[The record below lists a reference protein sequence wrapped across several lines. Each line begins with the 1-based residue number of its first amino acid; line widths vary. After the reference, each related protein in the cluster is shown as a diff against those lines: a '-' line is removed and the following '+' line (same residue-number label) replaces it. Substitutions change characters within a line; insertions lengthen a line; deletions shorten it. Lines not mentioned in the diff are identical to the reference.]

1 MDFTLS
7 DVTARAGPAQ
17 HSYKISRRIAAAR
30 RAEPRLAPLLPRMR
44 TYTHI
49 RRLAAHGV
57 LTAAGEVLEYALYRP
72 DAAKRLAMETV
83 RIDRQKLERQ
93 AAEFDA
99 YVAEVREVV
108 RAALSVSA
116 SSAACQPR

>member
-1 MDFTLS
+1 M
-7 DVTARAGPAQ
+7 
-17 HSYKISRRIAAAR
+17 RI
-30 RAEPRLAPLLPRMR
+30 
-44 TYTHI
+44 YTRV

-57 LTAAGEVLEYALYRP
+57 LVATGDVLEYAFYRP
-72 DAAKRLAMETV
+72 DGAKRLVMETV
-83 RIDRQKLERQ
+83 RIDRQELERL
-93 AAEFDA
+93 ASDFEA